1 MYSCNYCCVKL
12 RVMRT
17 GYNVQYTCKN
27 KTKRMINYPPHRFC
41 KKMLYE
47 EHWQSQKLCK
57 NSHFQGY
64 QYMWNLDSNGLLQ
77 SIIPQWNVN
86 VTKDQWKDWKN
97 LFIIM
102 RFRYQGSLSDI
113 LILNFDK
120 QSDEFVRTERVCRKI
135 GQRAL
140 ARVLGDLWWLPLERE
155 QNGRQFDVCF
165 INFGQFF
172 DILSIST
179 ANEV

>member
-1 MYSCNYCCVKL
+1 
-12 RVMRT
+12 
-17 GYNVQYTCKN
+17 
-27 KTKRMINYPPHRFC
+27 
-41 KKMLYE
+41 MLYE
-47 EHWQSQKLCK
+47 ECRGWQSQKLCK

-64 QYMWNLDSNGLLQ
+64 QYMLNLDSNGLLQ
-77 SIIPQWNVN
+77 SISPQWNVN

-102 RFRYQGSLSDI
+102 RFCYQGSLSDI
-113 LILNFDK
+113 LILTFDK
-120 QSDEFVRTERVCRKI
+120 QSDKFVRIERVCRKI

-140 ARVLGDLWWLPLERE
+140 AWVLGDLWWLALERE
-155 QNGRQFDVCF
+155 QNGRQFDVCI

-179 ANEV
+179 ANEVLKWQ

>member
-1 MYSCNYCCVKL
+1 
-12 RVMRT
+12 
-17 GYNVQYTCKN
+17 
-27 KTKRMINYPPHRFC
+27 
-41 KKMLYE
+41 MLYE
-47 EHWQSQKLCK
+47 ECRGWQSQKLCK
-57 NSHFQGY
+57 NSHFQSY
-64 QYMWNLDSNGLLQ
+64 QYMLNLDSNGLLQ
-77 SIIPQWNVN
+77 SISPQWNVN

-102 RFRYQGSLSDI
+102 RFCYQGSLSDI
-113 LILNFDK
+113 LILTFGK

-140 ARVLGDLWWLPLERE
+140 AWVLGDLWWLALERE
-155 QNGRQFDVCF
+155 QNGQQFDVCI